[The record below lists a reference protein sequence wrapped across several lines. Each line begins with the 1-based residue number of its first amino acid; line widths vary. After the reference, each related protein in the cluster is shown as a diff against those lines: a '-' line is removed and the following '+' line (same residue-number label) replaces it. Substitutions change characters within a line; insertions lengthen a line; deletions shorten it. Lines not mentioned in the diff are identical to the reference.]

1 MAAAGFSIISPLF
14 SILWFDTSSSPPR
27 LTFLPLCA
35 SFRGHSATRM
45 AKHSQHQQGTSA
57 HDAKS
62 SCGGRQIVVE
72 LCEVSACGLVFW
84 SRCRFEIGAE
94 VQVRILRSTLPA
106 HSHTAVGSDS
116 PWVTL
121 KGLVVA
127 CPALRR
133 EDGSSGFEVSLLIEQ
148 VPKIRSKMRWFRPRL
163 PGLRRFGLN

>member
-1 MAAAGFSIISPLF
+1 
-14 SILWFDTSSSPPR
+14 
-27 LTFLPLCA
+27 
-35 SFRGHSATRM
+35 M
-45 AKHSQHQQGTSA
+45 AKHGQQQQGTSA

-84 SRCRFEIGAE
+84 SRCRFDIGAE
-94 VQVRILRSTLPA
+94 VQVRIRRSSLPPA
-106 HSHTAVGSDS
+106 FTDGGRFGC
-116 PWVTL
+116 PWVML

-133 EDGSSGFEVSLLIEQ
+133 EDGTSGFEVSLLVEQ
-148 VPKIRSKMRWFRPRL
+148 LPKFRSKMRWFKPRL